1 MRQIK
6 NENLARLLLQL
17 RFTPV
22 TKRRKQLDAAE
33 KLLAIIEP
41 GKEYPFDFVHF
52 KITGFHPKPVLS
64 GAEGTVTEQLIKG
77 EELLEDLRI
86 FVAKL
91 SGQLAGR
98 VSEQKEKV
106 YTIEELAEA
115 FGVSTK
121 TIYRWRKQGLI
132 ARKYIF
138 DVADP
143 QRQNGQRR
151 FGFLQSAVDKFA
163 KINPVLIAKARNF
176 KRLTKKQKQQIIRQ
190 ARNLAAKTTM
200 SRYQIVERIA
210 AKIGRA
216 HETVRYTLLQYEK
229 SHPQRTVFNKLT
241 RIISPTDAAELYRLY
256 TQGVS
261 IAELVNRFGR
271 NRSSIYRIVNQQRAR
286 ALLAKKIEFITSDE
300 FVREGAREKILT
312 PQVRLTS
319 PVTRDSSD
327 KARATGHDQLLP
339 QYLQT
344 LKDSPVLN
352 RERELELFRRYN
364 YLKYLAWKN
373 RADIKLSHVSGVKLI
388 EIENYLA
395 QAEAIKKIIV
405 EANLRLV
412 VSIASKHTTSTP
424 NLLDLITE
432 LEDLGRMITEGIK
445 PGGVPSVRLS
455 EIENYIADLRIA
467 AKMAKQH
474 TIRGVNLPDLIS
486 KLQDF
491 ARIIR
496 LSIQPGK
503 TSSTRISEIESYL
516 AEAEAIK
523 NIIIE
528 SNLRLVVSIA
538 GKHATSG
545 ANFLDLVS
553 EGNFALIKAV
563 EEFDYTRG
571 VRFGKFASLN
581 IAKEYAKVSGKSTE
595 LSRKRAAS
603 LADVRRDLASA
614 ADIAAIERARQ
625 SLTQVIKD
633 ELDQREQYVILN
645 HFGLVGSKV
654 IKQTKTLKQIGDDL
668 GLTKERARQIELIA
682 LQKLRQ
688 SLSSEEFELLTG

>member
-1 MRQIK
+1 MRRIE

-22 TKRRKQLDAAE
+22 AKRRKQLDAAE
-33 KLLAIIEP
+33 KLFTIIEP
-41 GKEYPFDFVHF
+41 DKEYPFDFVHF
-52 KITGFHPKPVLS
+52 KITGFHPKPVPSTGSGQALS
-64 GAEGTVTEQLIKG
+64 GAEGTVTEHLIKG
-77 EELLEDLRI
+77 DQLLEDLRI
-86 FVAKL
+86 FISKL
-91 SGQLAGR
+91 SGQLAGH

-106 YTIEELAEA
+106 YTIEELAAA
-115 FGVSTK
+115 FSVSTK
-121 TIYRWRKQGLI
+121 TIYRWRKCGLI

-138 DVADP
+138 N
-143 QRQNGQRR
+143 NGQRR

-163 KINPVLIAKARNF
+163 TKNPGLIAKAENF

-190 ARNLAAKTTM
+190 ARSLADATTM
-200 SRYQIVERIA
+200 SRYQIIEKIA

-216 HETVRYTLLQYEK
+216 HETVRYILLNYEK
-229 SHPQRTVFNKLT
+229 SHPERAVFNKPG
-241 RIISPTDAAELYRLY
+241 RIISPADVAELYKMY
-256 TQGVS
+256 KQGTS
-261 IAELVNRFGR
+261 ITELMKRFSR

-286 ALLAKKIEFITSDE
+286 TLLTKKIEFIASDE
-300 FVREGAREKILT
+300 FVQEGAREKILA
-312 PQVRLTS
+312 PQFIVN
-319 PVTRDSSD
+319 SSLFID
-327 KARATGHDQLLP
+327 EQRTTNYEPLGEQLLP

-373 RADIKLSHVSGVKLI
+373 RADIRLSRVSGAKLT
-388 EIENYLA
+388 EIENDLA

-412 VSIASKHTTSTP
+412 VSIASKHTTS
-424 NLLDLITE
+424 
-432 LEDLGRMITEGIK
+432 G
-445 PGGVPSVRLS
+445 
-455 EIENYIADLRIA
+455 
-467 AKMAKQH
+467 
-474 TIRGVNLPDLIS
+474 
-486 KLQDF
+486 
-491 ARIIR
+491 
-496 LSIQPGK
+496 
-503 TSSTRISEIESYL
+503 TSFPE
-516 AEAEAIK
+516 
-523 NIIIE
+523 
-528 SNLRLVVSIA
+528 
-538 GKHATSG
+538 
-545 ANFLDLVS
+545 LVS
-553 EGNFALIKAV
+553 KGNFALIKAI
-563 EEFDYTRG
+563 EEFDYTKG
-571 VRFGKFASLN
+571 FRFGKFASLN

>member
-41 GKEYPFDFVHF
+41 DKEYPFDFVHF
-52 KITGFHPKPVLS
+52 KITGFHPK
-64 GAEGTVTEQLIKG
+64 TVAEQLIKG
-77 EELLEDLRI
+77 EQLLEDLRI
-86 FVAKL
+86 FIAKL
-91 SGQLAGR
+91 SGQLAGPAT
-98 VSEQKEKV
+98 EQKEKV
-106 YTIEELAEA
+106 YTIEELAAA

-138 DVADP
+138 N
-143 QRQNGQRR
+143 NGQRR

-163 KINPVLIAKARNF
+163 TKNPGLIAKAQNF

-190 ARNLAAKTTM
+190 ARSLAAKTKL
-200 SRYQIVERIA
+200 SRYRIVEQIA

-216 HETVRYTLLQYEK
+216 HETVRYTLLNYEK
-229 SHPQRTVFNKLT
+229 SHPQRTVFNKPA

-256 TQGVS
+256 TQDTS
-261 IAELVNRFGR
+261 IVKLMERFSR
-271 NRSSIYRIVNQQRAR
+271 NRSSVYRIINQQRAR
-286 ALLAKKIEFITSDE
+286 ALLAKKIEFIASDE

-312 PQVRLTS
+312 PQFIVN
-319 PVTRDSSD
+319 SSLFID
-327 KARATGHDQLLP
+327 EHQTTNYEPLGEQLLP

-364 YLKYLAWKN
+364 YLKYLAWEN
-373 RADIKLSHVSGVKLI
+373 RADIKLSHVSGDKLT

-395 QAEAIKKIIV
+395 QATAIKKIIV

-412 VSIASKHTTSTP
+412 VSIASKHTTSGTSF
-424 NLLDLITE
+424 
-432 LEDLGRMITEGIK
+432 LE
-445 PGGVPSVRLS
+445 
-455 EIENYIADLRIA
+455 
-467 AKMAKQH
+467 
-474 TIRGVNLPDLIS
+474 
-486 KLQDF
+486 
-491 ARIIR
+491 
-496 LSIQPGK
+496 
-503 TSSTRISEIESYL
+503 
-516 AEAEAIK
+516 
-523 NIIIE
+523 
-528 SNLRLVVSIA
+528 
-538 GKHATSG
+538 
-545 ANFLDLVS
+545 LVS
-553 EGNFALIKAV
+553 KGNFALIKAV
-563 EEFDYTRG
+563 EEFDYTKG
-571 VRFGKFASLN
+571 FRFGKRAALS

-603 LADVRRDLASA
+603 LADVQRDLASA
-614 ADIAAIERARQ
+614 ADIAAIEWARQ

-645 HFGLVGSKV
+645 HFGLVGSPLK
-654 IKQTKTLKQIGDDL
+654 KKTRTLKQIGDDL
-668 GLTKERARQIELIA
+668 GLSKERVRQIELIA

-688 SLSSEEFELLTG
+688 SLSSEEFELLTGT